1 MAGIGSTPGN
11 GLPINNLIGVNAPPS
26 PTAPQSQTQQL
37 GEDAFLK
44 LLTVQL
50 SNQDPLKPMDDTQT
64 IAQLAQFTQ
73 VQSTNELKTSFQN
86 FQSNFAIT
94 QSASFLG
101 RNVSA
106 QVVDSQGNTQS
117 VVGVVKSI
125 TVANGQALLALVD
138 SSGNPIVDSTGTAYG
153 AINVNQI
160 VSIGT

>member
-1 MAGIGSTPGN
+1 MAGIGSTSGN
-11 GLPINNLIGVNAPPS
+11 GSPINTLIGVNVPS
-26 PTAPQSQTQQL
+26 TTPVAQNSSQQL

-50 SNQDPLKPMDDTQT
+50 QNQDPLKPMDDTAT

-73 VQSTNELKTSFQN
+73 VQSTNELKTSFQT

-101 RNVSA
+101 KSVSA
-106 QVVDSQGNTQS
+106 QVVDSQGNTQT
-117 VVGVVKSI
+117 VIGVVKSI
-125 TVANGQALLALVD
+125 TVANGQALLSLVNSLGTPIAN
-138 SSGNPIVDSTGTAYG
+138 SSGKTYG

-160 VSIGT
+160 VSIGN